1 MALLAALGLG
11 VAGEFVYALESSRL
25 IGDVNREIEQEQE
38 EFVRHQAEAIDP
50 ETGARVSNVHD
61 LLVTFLAR
69 NVPDEHEMLVA
80 YQPGRTLE
88 RSPSPL
94 GDEPLRDPDI
104 RAALARLAE
113 SGGTA
118 KLQTQDFGEV
128 WVTALPVRL
137 RDGSETGALG
147 MLNFLDQ
154 EYADLD
160 QTMRTYALVGALTLM
175 VITGLAGWQSGR
187 LLAPLRVLRATTEE
201 IGATDLSRRLPV
213 TGSDDLT
220 ALTVTVNGMLA
231 RLETAFDDQRRFLD
245 DAGHELRTPVTVL
258 RGHLELL
265 DADDP
270 ADVAQTRE
278 LLLDEVD
285 RMSRLVDDL
294 ITLAKARR
302 PDFVRPERVR
312 LDELTHAVFAKARA
326 LGDRDWRLEE
336 VAVGE
341 AELDP
346 QRVTQ
351 AVLQLAENAVKHTDP
366 GAVIALGSA
375 RQPDGVR
382 LWVRDEGDGVA
393 ADQREAIFERFA
405 RAATREG
412 DQGFGLG
419 LSLVAAIAEGHG
431 GAVTLADADPQG
443 SLFTLDLPGHARPG
457 GFSWHAS

>member
-1 MALLAALGLG
+1 MALLAALGLA
-11 VAGEFVYALESSRL
+11 VAGAFVYALESSRL
-25 IGDVNREIEQEQE
+25 IRDVNQQIEQEQQ
-38 EFVRHQAEAIDP
+38 EFVRLQEEGIDP
-50 ETGARVSNVHD
+50 ATGVRFDDVHS

-69 NVPDEHEMLVA
+69 NVPGDHEMLVA
-80 YQPGRTLE
+80 YQPGRPLE

-94 GDEPLRDPDI
+94 GDGPLRSTQI
-104 RAALARLAE
+104 LNSLETLAVT
-113 SGGTA
+113 GGTT
-118 KLQTQDFGEV
+118 KLETSEFGEV

-137 RDGSETGALG
+137 SDGSDTGALG
-147 MLNFLDQ
+147 VLNFLDE
-154 EYADLD
+154 EYADLN
-160 QTMRTYALVGALTLM
+160 QTMTTYALVGALTLL
-175 VITGLAGWQSGR
+175 VITGLAVWQSGR

-265 DADDP
+265 NASDP
-270 ADVAQTRE
+270 DDVAQTRE

-302 PDFVRPERVR
+302 PDFVRPEPVS
-312 LDELTHAVFAKARA
+312 LAELTESIFAKAGA
-326 LGDRDWRLEE
+326 LGERAWRLEAVAGGE
-336 VAVGE
+336 VR
-341 AELDP
+341 LDP
-346 QRVTQ
+346 QRITQ

-366 GAVIALGSA
+366 GAVVALGSE
-375 RQPDGVR
+375 RRPGRVVI
-382 LWVRDEGDGVA
+382 WVRDEGDGVP
-393 ADQREAIFERFA
+393 ADQRETIFERFG
-405 RAATREG
+405 RATVREG
-412 DQGFGLG
+412 DPGFGLG

-431 GAVTLADADPQG
+431 GEVVLTPGSSSGSAFALVLPVDAE
-443 SLFTLDLPGHARPG
+443 PG
-457 GFSWHAS
+457 GFTWHAS